1 MLHELLLCLSGHP
14 SPIIANGKDSPFHSL
29 LSPPEHALLKT
40 LSTDLGD
47 KHLYIRDEATSISK
61 SHTSIVCRAV
71 AAAVI
76 SVHLEDFQQRILEVE
91 RDILQDDPKYV
102 GAYNVVPLS
111 AMVTAFDGWRRKL
124 SWLKDL
130 VDFIKQPGA
139 NERQRDP
146 GFGKEEAC
154 SAAEVI
160 QWLRDASHTG
170 YPEIEQMALQVVG
183 VAEMA
188 WLKQVASWV
197 LYGKHPGGA
206 DFFVTREGG
215 KEDSRNSAYNSYAIV
230 PRLVPCFVTPS
241 TANSILFLGK
251 SLNHIRDRQ
260 ASATESTYNI
270 SSPPETTLLPAHL
283 RYLSALKPPISS
295 AAFSKAIGAIR
306 LSLSENA
313 LQRLLP
319 LSDVLDILQVA
330 KDFLLLGRSEFA
342 MALITAA
349 DERLSSRQGR
359 DATNVKKHL
368 HDLASLTIRDGE
380 VHSVLARTWTT
391 LASMQSMEDDSVDE
405 ALDRARELITL
416 TIKTVDS
423 RSSERE
429 QSSGVS
435 FDDLLLPSSTLL
447 SLRISSPLDL
457 FLSPSDVTLYSN
469 IHAYLLAIRR
479 AHLRLSRLFQLSTLR
494 RVHPTPK
501 AGGNRHTNHQHK
513 EASAQRTKSLR
524 RVWATVSSAAFF
536 FSELADYFQGEV
548 VQSSWST
555 FYTWLVPPLS
565 PSEQK
570 NPADPISAAESLS
583 ASSRGSHN
591 LSQSG
596 LSRQTNKAIDR
607 VGSLHD
613 PETLAK
619 AHHAYLES
627 IRRSILLND
636 LEFTSLLRRQMTAV
650 DHLCALLQRLDTV
663 MSTSQAS
670 GEEVFVA
677 EEARIMT
684 DLKDSKDKVAEGI
697 RKLVERLRRID
708 DTRESGAG
716 GVRRDLAVIGNSE
729 MDESDS
735 FVPWISGGG
744 GLERVLLKLDYGG
757 ERDERFMP
765 DYT

>member
-29 LSPPEHALLKT
+29 LSAPEHALLKT
-40 LSTDLGD
+40 LSIDLGD

-61 SHTSIVCRAV
+61 SHPSIVCRAV
-71 AAAVI
+71 AAAVV
-76 SVHLEDFQQRILEVE
+76 SVHLEEFQQRILEVE
-91 RDILQDDPKYV
+91 RDVLQDDPNYV

-130 VDFIKQPGA
+130 VNFIKQRGA

-160 QWLRDASHTG
+160 QWVRDASHTG
-170 YPEIEQMALQVVG
+170 YPEIAQMALQVVG

-197 LYGKHPGGA
+197 LYGKHSGA
-206 DFFVTREGG
+206 SDFFVARKGG
-215 KEDSRNSAYNSYAIV
+215 KEDSRTSAYNSYAV
-230 PRLVPCFVTPS
+230 VSRLVPFFVTPS

-260 ASATESTYNI
+260 ASATESSYNI
-270 SSPPETTLLPAHL
+270 SSPETSLLPAHL
-283 RYLSALKPPISS
+283 KYLSALKPPISS

-330 KDFLLLGRSEFA
+330 KDFLLVGRGEFA
-342 MALITAA
+342 IALITAA

-359 DATNVKKHL
+359 DATNAKKHL

-391 LASMQSMEDDSVDE
+391 LASMQSMEDDSMDE

-423 RSSERE
+423 RSSEQE
-429 QSSGVS
+429 QSSGIS
-435 FDDLLLPSSTLL
+435 FDDMLLPSSTLL

-457 FLSPSDVTLYSN
+457 FLGPSDVTLYSN

-479 AHLRLSRLFQLSTLR
+479 AHLHLSRLFQLSTLR
-494 RVHPTPK
+494 RVHPAPK
-501 AGGNRHTNHQHK
+501 AGVHRHTNHHHK
-513 EASAQRTKSLR
+513 EDSAQRTKSLR
-524 RVWATVSSAAFF
+524 PVWATVSSAAFL

-555 FYTWLVPPLS
+555 FHTWLLPPLS
-565 PSEQK
+565 PIEQH
-570 NPADPISAAESLS
+570 NPAEKVPAAQSLS
-583 ASSRGSHN
+583 ASSRGSQN
-591 LSQSG
+591 PSQPAS
-596 LSRQTNKAIDR
+596 SRQTNKAIDR
-607 VGSLHD
+607 ASSLHD

-619 AHHAYLES
+619 AHQAYLES
-627 IRRSILLND
+627 IRQSILLND

-663 MSTSQAS
+663 VSNSQAS
-670 GEEVFVA
+670 GEEGFIA
-677 EEARIMT
+677 EEGRIMT
-684 DLKDSKDKVAEGI
+684 DLKASKDKVADGI
-697 RKLVERLRRID
+697 RKLVERLRSID
-708 DTRESGAG
+708 DTRDSGAG
-716 GVRRDLAVIGNSE
+716 GVRRDLAAIGNGE
-729 MDESDS
+729 TDESDL
-735 FVPWISGGG
+735 FVPWISGGA

>member
-47 KHLYIRDEATSISK
+47 KHLYIREEATSISK
-61 SHTSIVCRAV
+61 THPSIVCRAV

-91 RDILQDDPKYV
+91 KDILQDDPKYV

-139 NERQRDP
+139 SERQRDP

-154 SAAEVI
+154 SAAETI
-160 QWLRDASHTG
+160 QWARDASHTG
-170 YPEIEQMALQVVG
+170 YPEIAQMALQVVG

-206 DFFVTREGG
+206 DFFVTRKDGEQ
-215 KEDSRNSAYNSYAIV
+215 DSRNSAYSSYIV
-230 PRLVPCFVTPS
+230 VSKLVPCFVTPS
-241 TANSILFLGK
+241 TASSILFLGK

-260 ASATESTYNI
+260 ASAIESSYNI
-270 SSPPETTLLPAHL
+270 ASPETSLLPAHL
-283 RYLSALKPPISS
+283 KHLSALKPPISS

-319 LSDVLDILQVA
+319 LSEVLDVLQLA
-330 KDFLLLGRSEFA
+330 KDFLLLGRGEFA
-342 MALITAA
+342 IALITAA
-349 DERLSSRQGR
+349 DGRLSSRQGR
-359 DATNVKKHL
+359 DATNAKKHL

-391 LASMQSMEDDSVDE
+391 LASMQSMEDDSMNE

-423 RSSERE
+423 RSSERD

-447 SLRISSPLDL
+447 SLRIMSPLDL
-457 FLSPSDVTLYSN
+457 FLGPSDVTLYSN

-479 AHLRLSRLFQLSTLR
+479 AHLHLSRLSQLSTLR
-494 RVHPTPK
+494 RVHPSPAK
-501 AGGNRHTNHQHK
+501 ANRNANHRHQ
-513 EASAQRTKSLR
+513 EGSAQRTNSLR
-524 RVWATVSSAAFF
+524 SIWATVSAAAFF

-555 FYTWLVPPLS
+555 FHTWLLPPFS
-565 PSEQK
+565 PVEQQ
-570 NPADPISAAESLS
+570 NQAEHISAADSLS
-583 ASSRGSHN
+583 ASSRGSHSH
-591 LSQSG
+591 SQPAS
-596 LSRQTNKAIDR
+596 SRQTNKAIDR
-607 VGSLHD
+607 ASRLHD

-619 AHHAYLES
+619 AHRAYLES
-627 IRRSILLND
+627 IRHSILLND
-636 LEFTSLLRRQMTAV
+636 LEFTSMLRRQMTAV

-663 MSTSQAS
+663 VSNSQAS

-677 EEARIMT
+677 EEGRIMT
-684 DLKDSKDKVAEGI
+684 DLRASKGKVAEGI
-697 RKLVERLRRID
+697 KRLVERLRRID
-708 DTRESGAG
+708 DTRDSGAG
-716 GVRRDLAVIGNSE
+716 GVSRDLAAIGDGE
-729 MDESDS
+729 MDGSDS
-735 FVPWISGGG
+735 FVPWASGGG
-744 GLERVLLKLDYGG
+744 RGLERVLLKLDYGG

>member
-40 LSTDLGD
+40 LSTDLGH

-61 SHTSIVCRAV
+61 THPSIVCRAV

-76 SVHLEDFQQRILEVE
+76 SVHLEHFQQRILEVE
-91 RDILQDDPKYV
+91 RDLLQDDPKYV

-111 AMVTAFDGWRRKL
+111 TMVTAFDGWRRRL
-124 SWLKDL
+124 SWLKHL
-130 VDFIKQPGA
+130 VNFIKQPGT

-160 QWLRDASHTG
+160 QWVRDASHTG
-170 YPEIEQMALQVVG
+170 YPEIAQMALQVVD

-188 WLKQVASWV
+188 WLKQLASWV

-215 KEDSRNSAYNSYAIV
+215 KEASRISAYNSYAV
-230 PRLVPCFVTPS
+230 VSRLVPSFVTPS

-260 ASATESTYNI
+260 ASATESSYNI
-270 SSPPETTLLPAHL
+270 SAPETSLLPAHL
-283 RYLSALKPPISS
+283 KYLSALRPPISS
-295 AAFSKAIGAIR
+295 AAFSKAVGAIR

-319 LSDVLDILQVA
+319 LSEVLEILQVA
-330 KDFLLLGRSEFA
+330 KDFLLLGRGEFA
-342 MALITAA
+342 IALITAA

-359 DATNVKKHL
+359 DATNAKKHL

-391 LASMQSMEDDSVDE
+391 LASMQSMEDDSMDE
-405 ALDRARELITL
+405 TLDRARELITL

-423 RSSERE
+423 RSSDRE

-435 FDDLLLPSSTLL
+435 FDDLLLPSSTLIN
-447 SLRISSPLDL
+447 LRILSPLDL
-457 FLSPSDVTLYSN
+457 FLGPSDVTLLSN

-479 AHLRLSRLFQLSTLR
+479 AHLHLSRLFQLSTLR
-494 RVHPTPK
+494 RVHPAPK
-501 AGGNRHTNHQHK
+501 AGVHRHTNHHHK

-524 RVWATVSSAAFF
+524 PVWATVSSAAFF

-555 FYTWLVPPLS
+555 FHTWLIPPLF
-565 PSEQK
+565 PIEQN
-570 NPADPISAAESLS
+570 NPADPISAAQSLS
-583 ASSRGSHN
+583 ASSTGSRSP
-591 LSQSG
+591 SQPAS
-596 LSRQTNKAIDR
+596 SQQNNKAIDR
-607 VGSLHD
+607 ASRLHD

-619 AHHAYLES
+619 AHQVYLES
-627 IRRSILLND
+627 IRHSILLND

-650 DHLCALLQRLDTV
+650 DHVCALLQRLDTV
-663 MSTSQAS
+663 VSTSQAS
-670 GEEVFVA
+670 GDELFVA
-677 EEARIMT
+677 EEGRITT
-684 DLKDSKDKVAEGI
+684 DLMASKGKVAEGTK
-697 RKLVERLRRID
+697 KLVGRLRRID
-708 DTRESGAG
+708 DTRETGAG
-716 GVRRDLAVIGNSE
+716 GVRRDFASPGNGE
-729 MDESDS
+729 MDESDA
-735 FVPWISGGG
+735 FVPWTSGGG
-744 GLERVLLKLDYGG
+744 RGLERVLLKLDYGG

>member
-14 SPIIANGKDSPFHSL
+14 SPIIANGKDSPFHAL

-47 KHLYIRDEATSISK
+47 KHLYIRYEATSISK
-61 SHTSIVCRAV
+61 THPSIVCRAV
-71 AAAVI
+71 AATVI
-76 SVHLEDFQQRILEVE
+76 LVHLENFQQRILEVE
-91 RDILQDDPKYV
+91 KDILQDDPKYV
-102 GAYNVVPLS
+102 GAYKVVPLS

-130 VDFIKQPGA
+130 VNFIKQPGA
-139 NERQRDP
+139 SERQRDP

-154 SAAEVI
+154 SAGEVI
-160 QWLRDASHTG
+160 QWVRDASHTG

-197 LYGKHPGGA
+197 LYGNHPGGA
-206 DFFVTREGG
+206 DFFVARKGG
-215 KEDSRNSAYNSYAIV
+215 KEDSRNSAYNSYAV
-230 PRLVPCFVTPS
+230 VSRLVPCFVTPP

-260 ASATESTYNI
+260 ASATESSYNI
-270 SSPPETTLLPAHL
+270 SSSGTSLLPAHL
-283 RYLSALKPPISS
+283 KHLSALKPPISS
-295 AAFSKAIGAIR
+295 ADFSKAIGAIR

-319 LSDVLDILQVA
+319 LSEVLDILQVA
-330 KDFLLLGRSEFA
+330 KDFFLLGRGEFA
-342 MALITAA
+342 IALITAA

-359 DATNVKKHL
+359 DATNAKKHL

-380 VHSVLARTWTT
+380 VHGVLARTWTT
-391 LASMQSMEDDSVDE
+391 LASMQSMEDDSMDE

-429 QSSGVS
+429 QSSGIS

-447 SLRISSPLDL
+447 NLRISSPLDL
-457 FLSPSDVTLYSN
+457 FLGPSDISLYSN

-479 AHLRLSRLFQLSTLR
+479 AHLHLSRLFQLSTLR
-494 RVHPTPK
+494 RVHPAPN
-501 AGGNRHTNHQHK
+501 AGVDRHTNHQHRK
-513 EASAQRTKSLR
+513 ASAQRSKSLR
-524 RVWATVSSAAFF
+524 PVWATVSSAAFL

-565 PSEQK
+565 PIEQHDQVEH
-570 NPADPISAAESLS
+570 NSAAQSLS
-583 ASSRGSHN
+583 ASSRGSHGH
-591 LSQSG
+591 SQSAS
-596 LSRQTNKAIDR
+596 SRQTNKAIDR
-607 VGSLHD
+607 ASRLHD

-619 AHHAYLES
+619 AHQAYLES
-627 IRRSILLND
+627 IRQSILLND

-663 MSTSQAS
+663 VSNSQAS

-677 EEARIMT
+677 EEGRKMT
-684 DLKDSKDKVAEGI
+684 DLMASKGKVAEGI
-697 RKLVERLRRID
+697 RRLVERLRRID
-708 DTRESGAG
+708 DTRVSGAG
-716 GVRRDLAVIGNSE
+716 GVRRDFSAIGNRE
-729 MDESDS
+729 LDESDS
-735 FVPWISGGG
+735 FVPWVSGGGG